1 MPCLLS
7 QPGSSRRK
15 KEKERTWQVKSD
27 SKHTFRDTQTISAVK
42 TGRKVR
48 CAATSSARVS

>member
-27 SKHTFRDTQTISAVK
+27 SKHTFRDTQTIK